1 MALDTVAAAL
11 ASPVVGRV
19 VVVSADR
26 AVRAAAAELGAE
38 VILDVP
44 DAGLNPALAYATT
57 LVRPRGSTASLPG
70 VAALAADLPALRPD
84 DLTAALRAAEV
95 GDTIRRAFVSDAA
108 GTGTV
113 LLAARPGV
121 GLEPCFGAGSAA
133 AHAASGAI
141 GAAGRLAEPAP
152 RRRHRG
158 RSGRRGPARRRSA
171 HRRDRPGR
179 RAAAGAGPG
188 PGPRRPGCWSTRAR
202 SACWAAE
209 PGAGDGRHLRRADRS
224 GLGRARRRHGGGV
237 PGGGVRRVGAAA
249 AATRTAGRS
258 GPRSERPGGARHID
272 RSHRAGWFD
281 SQPRVMLSP
290 LHIHRETGM
299 MIR

>member
-1 MALDTVAAAL
+1 MILPVKRLEGAKSRLRGAVDPAVHEELALAMALDTVAAAL
-11 ASPVVGRV
+11 ASPVAGRV

-57 LVRPRGSTASLPG
+57 LVRPRGSAASLPG

-133 AHAASGAI
+133 AHAASGATALL
-141 GAAGRLAEPAP
+141 GDWSSL
-152 RRRHRG
+152 
-158 RSGRRGPARRRSA
+158 
-171 HRRDRPGR
+171 RRDVDTADDLADAVRLGVGPRTG
-179 RAAAGAGPG
+179 AIVLAGALPLEPDLGP
-188 PGPRRPGCWSTRAR
+188 S
-202 SACWAAE
+202 
-209 PGAGDGRHLRRADRS
+209 
-224 GLGRARRRHGGGV
+224 
-237 PGGGVRRVGAAA
+237 
-249 AATRTAGRS
+249 AATGVLVD
-258 GPRSERPGGARHID
+258 PRAIGVLGG
-272 RSHRAGWFD
+272 
-281 SQPRVMLSP
+281 
-290 LHIHRETGM
+290 
-299 MIR
+299 